1 MKNLK
6 RIGLLVLILMITL
19 VSCKKEVIEETTKE
33 ADGVALKNF
42 IKEKR
47 ENKTQKYVVDMDNA
61 LGTEIVGEQG
71 TILSFYPGQ
80 LLDQQGNVITGN
92 IEVELLEIYS
102 KADMLLMNKT
112 TMGLLPNGNH
122 AMLVSGG
129 EILLNAFQNGEELLV
144 NGSLTVLFPVANT
157 GEIDNDMILFTAG
170 CCDNDCDGIVCPDD
184 VWVEKADSANP
195 ATGQGGLFVENIGG
209 ENFYY
214 ALISDFGWTNVDR
227 FYSFTGPKTTLL
239 VDAPAGY
246 DNTNCAIYLS
256 YDGEESGLA
265 SLDKYLAGDD
275 LFTEHYGEIPVGQE
289 VHFIII
295 SIVEGEYS
303 YSIKAATIAVGETVI
318 LDELLP
324 TTESAI
330 KTAIENL
337 P

>member
-6 RIGLLVLILMITL
+6 KIGLLILLFAITL
-19 VSCKKEVIEETTKE
+19 VSCKKEVDKEETKKP
-33 ADGVALKNF
+33 DGVALKSF
-42 IKEKR
+42 IENKR
-47 ENKTQKYVVDMDNA
+47 EAKTQKYTINIDNS
-61 LGTEIVGEQG
+61 LGTKIVGEQG
-71 TILSFYPGQ
+71 TVLEFFPGQ
-80 LLDQQGNVITGN
+80 LKDKQGNTITGN

-129 EILLNAFQNGEELLV
+129 QISLNAYQNGEELEID
-144 NGSLTVLFPVANT
+144 GTLTVLFPV
-157 GEIDNDMILFTAG
+157 DNMNSTTTDMELFTAD
-170 CCDNDCDGIVCPDD
+170 CCNNDCDGIVCADD
-184 VWVEKADSANP
+184 VWVEKEDTTNP
-195 ATGQGGLFVENIGG
+195 VTGQGGLFVENIGG
-209 ENFYY
+209 DNFYY
-214 ALISDFGWTNVDR
+214 ALISDFGWTNIDR

-265 SLDKYLAGDD
+265 SLDKYLPATD

-289 VHFIII
+289 VTFIII

-303 YSIKAATIAVGETVI
+303 YSTKSATIAAGETVI
-318 LDELLP
+318 LDPLVA
-324 TTESAI
+324 TTEADL